1 MNRQEDT
8 SKHYNYPKEVLSY
21 IHTLTQNEVKG
32 EILQDWYN
40 VSLKRFCEAL
50 QNKLL

>member
-8 SKHYNYPKEVLSY
+8 SKHYNYPKELLSY
-21 IHTLTQNEVKG
+21 IHTLVQNEVKG

-40 VSLKRFCEAL
+40 VSLKGFCEAL
-50 QNKLL
+50 QNKLW